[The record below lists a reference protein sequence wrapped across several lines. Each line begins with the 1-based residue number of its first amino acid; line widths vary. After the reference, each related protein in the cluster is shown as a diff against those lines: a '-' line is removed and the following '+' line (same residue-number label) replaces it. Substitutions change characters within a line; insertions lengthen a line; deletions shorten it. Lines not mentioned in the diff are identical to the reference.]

1 MSGQPDGRI
10 ATAAVGRGAM
20 RDLTR
25 AVPSRRELLR
35 RSLRIAGGYVGL
47 AAAPALVRAQ
57 PAKKIAK
64 PIVAGLNAKIGDPT
78 YESIAR
84 IARILKDKSN
94 IDLEIQVHPSSTL
107 GTDLQQLEAVQMG
120 YIDITS
126 NVTAQFSSFS
136 DAFAFVDLPYAIPS
150 WDFFH
155 RLVSSDLWK
164 QQVAKF
170 EAKLPLKVLPPV
182 GAGGFRI
189 LWNNKRALQA
199 PAAVNGLKF
208 RTTASPLE
216 LDLIRG
222 WGGNPTPMAFT
233 ETYNALAN
241 GVVDGIHVQPIWT
254 YSFRMHEVLK
264 YGSEVKAIFAV
275 QLQVMNK
282 TTWDSLGPDMQPA
295 FAAAAQ
301 EAADQANAID
311 EASEQTY
318 KGKLRDAGM
327 QIYAPSAS
335 EMETWRK
342 LGEAV
347 WDGAGKTVDR
357 DIVKTMLALR

>member
-1 MSGQPDGRI
+1 
-10 ATAAVGRGAM
+10 
-20 RDLTR
+20 
-25 AVPSRRELLR
+25 
-35 RSLRIAGGYVGL
+35 
-47 AAAPALVRAQ
+47 
-57 PAKKIAK
+57 
-64 PIVAGLNAKIGDPT
+64 
-78 YESIAR
+78 
-84 IARILKDKSN
+84 
-94 IDLEIQVHPSSTL
+94 
-107 GTDLQQLEAVQMG
+107 MG

-136 DAFAFVDLPYAIPS
+136 DAFAFADLPYAIPS
-150 WDFFH
+150 WDFFR
-155 RLVSSDLWK
+155 RLVASELWQ

-170 EAKLPLKVLPPV
+170 EAKVPLKVLPPV

-189 LWNNKRALQA
+189 LWNNKHALPT
-199 PAAVNGLKF
+199 PAAVNGLKY

-216 LDLIRG
+216 IDLIRA

-264 YGSEVKAIFAV
+264 FGSETKAIFAV

-282 TTWDSLGPDMQPA
+282 STWDSLGPDVQRA

-301 EAADQANAID
+301 GAADQANTID

-318 KGKLRDAGM
+318 KDKLRAAGM
-327 QIYAPSAS
+327 QIYTPSAE
-335 EMETWRK
+335 EMALWRK
-342 LGEAV
+342 PGEAI
-347 WDGAGKTVDR
+347 WEGAGKNVDR
-357 DIVKTMLALR
+357 DVIKIMLSLR

>member
-1 MSGQPDGRI
+1 
-10 ATAAVGRGAM
+10 
-20 RDLTR
+20 
-25 AVPSRRELLR
+25 
-35 RSLRIAGGYVGL
+35 
-47 AAAPALVRAQ
+47 
-57 PAKKIAK
+57 
-64 PIVAGLNAKIGDPT
+64 
-78 YESIAR
+78 
-84 IARILKDKSN
+84 
-94 IDLEIQVHPSSTL
+94 
-107 GTDLQQLEAVQMG
+107 MG

-136 DAFAFVDLPYAIPS
+136 DAFAFADLPYAIPS
-150 WDFFH
+150 WDFFR
-155 RLVSSDLWK
+155 RLVASELWQ

-170 EAKLPLKVLPPV
+170 EAKVPLKVLPPV
-182 GAGGFRI
+182 GAGGFRV
-189 LWNNKRALQA
+189 LWNNKRALPA
-199 PAAVNGLKF
+199 PAAVNGLKY

-216 LDLIRG
+216 VELIRA

-264 YGSEVKAIFAV
+264 FGTETKAIFAV

-282 TTWDSLGPDMQPA
+282 TTWDSLGREVQAA

-318 KGKLRDAGM
+318 KEKLRAAGM
-327 QIYAPSAS
+327 QIYTPSAE
-335 EMETWRK
+335 EMALWRK
-342 LGEAV
+342 PGEAI
-347 WDGAGKTVDR
+347 WEGAGKNVDR
-357 DIVKTMLALR
+357 DVIKIMLSLR

>member
-1 MSGQPDGRI
+1 MQDTV
-10 ATAAVGRGAM
+10 ATR
-20 RDLTR
+20 
-25 AVPSRRELLR
+25 PSRRDIIR
-35 RSLRIAGGYVGL
+35 YGSGIAGGLVG
-47 AAAPALVRAQ
+47 AITAPALLRAQ
-57 PAKKIAK
+57 AAKKIDK
-64 PIVAGLNAKIGDPT
+64 PIVAGLNAKAGDPT

-84 IARILKDKSN
+84 IAPILKQKFN
-94 IDLEIQVHPSSTL
+94 IDVDIQVHPSSVL

-136 DAFAFVDLPYAIPS
+136 DAFAFADLPYAIPS

-155 RLVSSDLWK
+155 RLTASDLWK

-189 LWNNKRALQA
+189 LWNSKRAVPA
-199 PAAVNGLKF
+199 PSAVDGLKF

-216 LDLIRG
+216 VELIRN
-222 WGGNPTPMAFT
+222 WGGNATPMAFT

-254 YSFRMHEVLK
+254 YNFRMHEVLK
-264 YGSEVKAIFAV
+264 YGTEVAAIFAV

-282 TTWDSLGPDMQPA
+282 KTWDALAPDVQTA

-301 EAADQANAID
+301 EAAGQANTID
-311 EASEQTY
+311 EVSEQTY
-318 KGKLRDAGM
+318 NVKLRDAGM
-327 QIYAPSAS
+327 QLYIPSAE
-335 EMETWRK
+335 EMALWRK
-342 LGEAV
+342 PGEAV
-347 WDGAGKTVDR
+347 WEGAGKSVDR
-357 DIVKTMLALR
+357 DVVKAMLSLR